1 MGKKIL
7 IAENDPDIRFILD
20 ILLKEAGYHVQILPE
35 GSSIVERRAD
45 IPDLYILDK
54 DLPLIDGLA
63 ICKYLK
69 LKNETRNIPII
80 MISAYHKLKQKAK
93 DAGVNEFV
101 EKPFDVHT
109 FLRMIERCID
119 GHSLQ
124 KSA

>member
-7 IAENDPDIRFILD
+7 IAENDPDILHILD
-20 ILLKEAGYHVQILPE
+20 ILLKEAGYHVQLLPE
-35 GSSIVERRAD
+35 GSSIVESQVD
-45 IPDLYILDK
+45 LPDLYVIDK

-63 ICKYLK
+63 ICKYLRIK
-69 LKNETRNIPII
+69 TETRNIPII

-109 FLRMIERCID
+109 FLRTIERCIN
-119 GHSLQ
+119 GHNLR